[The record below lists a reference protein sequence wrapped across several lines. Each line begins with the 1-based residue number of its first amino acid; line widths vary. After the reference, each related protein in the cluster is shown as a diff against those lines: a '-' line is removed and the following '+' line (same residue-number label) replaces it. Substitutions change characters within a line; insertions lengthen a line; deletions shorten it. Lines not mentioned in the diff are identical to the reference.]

1 MVNIEITD
9 PVVNDLT
16 FGSPQG
22 SSGTIN
28 APTNMNWDCSIG
40 DLTFL
45 YGISDQYPFQRQT
58 AEFRRQ
64 RIDTE
69 RNPGEQSLDSGYW
82 VRSQQSWH
90 YGSGLSV
97 AEPLILS
104 DEAQFR
110 YNTGGG
116 IDPWTPGRLT
126 LLNTTTNVLSSAG
139 SVQNCLGVGTGVL
152 HSDDNVLK
160 HVANNGTVTTI
171 TWGGTAPILSITSTG
186 EYWLL
191 ADDDGI
197 YKGDLPTGTGAKIY
211 NTAGT
216 ADRNLVRWIKSRL
229 MVANNNKIHE
239 VTNIAPSS
247 ATLPAALYAHP
258 NLDWIWTDFSDGPA
272 AIYAS
277 GYSND
282 SSAIYRIG
290 ITTGTSTVTLSQ
302 PVIVAEMPRGE
313 DVLSMYSYVGSY
325 IIIGTTRGVRVASID
340 SDASISI
347 GPLIETVAPVDDAVA
362 VGSYVYFT
370 VRDKGNAGDRETR
383 AGLYRMDLGTSLDN
397 NPLLYARAADL
408 VVPAG
413 VTGEAKTVT
422 VSDSKI
428 WFTVTGTG
436 LFRQD
441 TSHFVSDGWL
451 ETGRIRLGT
460 MEQKAW
466 RDMRLLLQP
475 SDSGVEYH
483 GTVEGYA
490 ATDDDA
496 PPSGWTTII
505 TADENRPDATGK
517 LTSVSQEPTT
527 NFYLAFRLV
536 ASDSDTNAPAMIGYQ
551 LRAVPAP
558 ERTRLLSVPL
568 LCFDYETDRKG
579 YKYGSDGNAW
589 AKLGLLE
596 DLEESVAVVQW
607 RDYTTGEAA
616 TAYVER
622 VEYRRVN
629 PPTNRVSGNGGIAT
643 VLLRLV

>member
-45 YGISDQYPFQRQT
+45 YGISDQYPFLRQT

-82 VRSQQSWH
+82 LRSQQSWH
-90 YGSGLSV
+90 YGSGLNV
-97 AEPLILS
+97 AEPLIIS

-110 YNTGGG
+110 YQQGGG
-116 IDPWTPGRLT
+116 VDPWTPGQLSM
-126 LLNTTTNVLSSAG
+126 LNTTELALASTGAI
-139 SVQNCLGVGTGVL
+139 QNIIGVGTGVL
-152 HSDDNVLK
+152 MSDGAVLK
-160 HVANNGTVTTI
+160 HVANGGTVTSI
-171 TWGGTAPILSITSTG
+171 TWGGTADILSLTSTG

-197 YKGDLPTGTGAKIY
+197 YKGALPTGTGAKIY

-216 ADRNLVRWIKSRL
+216 ADRNLVRWVKSRL

-247 ATLPAALYAHP
+247 ATLPSALYAHP
-258 NLDWIWTDFSDGPA
+258 NLDWIWTDFSDGPN

-277 GYSND
+277 GYTND
-282 SSAIYRIG
+282 SSAIYKIG
-290 ITTGTSTVTLSQ
+290 ITTSTTTVTLAQ

-313 DVLSMYSYVGSY
+313 DVLSLYSYVGTY
-325 IIIGTTRGVRVASID
+325 LLVGTTKGLRVATLETDGSL
-340 SDASISI
+340 AL
-347 GPLIETVAPVDDAVA
+347 GPLVITAGPVDDTVA
-362 VGSYVYFT
+362 VGSYVYAS
-370 VRDKGNAGDRETR
+370 VRDQGNAGDRNLR
-383 AGLYRMDLGTSLDN
+383 AGLYRVDLGTTIDN
-397 NPLLYARAADL
+397 STLLFANAADL
-408 VVPAG
+408 VVPSGTAG
-413 VTGEAKTVT
+413 MAKGVT
-422 VSDSKI
+422 VSNGDI
-428 WFTVTGTG
+428 WFSVTGSG
-436 LFRQD
+436 LWRQN
-441 TSHFVSDGWL
+441 SDEYVTEGWF
-451 ETGRIRLGT
+451 ESGRIRLGT
-460 MEQKAW
+460 LEQKGW
-466 RDMRLLLQP
+466 RDLRIMLQP
-475 SDSGVEYH
+475 ESAGSVEAYASADGEGV
-483 GTVEGYA
+483 
-490 ATDDDA
+490 
-496 PPSGWTTII
+496 PSGWTTII
-505 TADENRPDATGK
+505 TADGDRPDATGK

-527 NFYLAFRLV
+527 NYFLAFRLLSNDV
-536 ASDSDTNAPAMIGYQ
+536 HDSSPIMLGYQ

-579 YKYGSDGNAW
+579 QRYGTDGNAW

-622 VEYRRVN
+622 VEFRRVN

>member
-45 YGISDQYPFQRQT
+45 YGISDQYPFLRQT

-82 VRSQQSWH
+82 LRSQQSWH
-90 YGSGLSV
+90 YGSGLNV
-97 AEPLILS
+97 AEPLIIS

-110 YNTGGG
+110 YQQGGG
-116 IDPWTPGRLT
+116 VDPWTPGQLSM
-126 LLNTTTNVLSSAG
+126 LNTTELMLASTG
-139 SVQNCLGVGTGVL
+139 SLQAIIGVGTGVL
-152 HSDDNVLK
+152 MSDTNTLR
-160 HVANNGTVTTI
+160 HVSNTGTVTPI
-171 TWGGTAPILSITSTG
+171 TWGGSADILSLTSTG
-186 EYWLL
+186 EYWIL

-197 YKGDLPTGTGAKIY
+197 YKGELPTGAGAKIY

-216 ADRNLVRWIKSRL
+216 ADRNLVRWVKSRL

-247 ATLPAALYAHP
+247 ATLPSALYAHP
-258 NLDWIWTDFSDGPA
+258 NLDWIWTDFSDGPN

-277 GYSND
+277 GYTND
-282 SSAIYRIG
+282 SSAIYKIG
-290 ITTGTSTVTLSQ
+290 ITTSTTTVTLAQ

-313 DVLSMYSYVGSY
+313 DVLSLYSYVGTY
-325 IIIGTTRGVRVASID
+325 LLVGTTKGLRVATLETDGSL
-340 SDASISI
+340 AL
-347 GPLIETVAPVDDAVA
+347 GPLVITAGPVDDTVA
-362 VGSYVYFT
+362 VGSYVYAS
-370 VRDKGNAGDRETR
+370 VRDQGNAGDRNLR
-383 AGLYRMDLGTSLDN
+383 AGLYRVDLGTTIDN
-397 NPLLYARAADL
+397 STLLFANAADL
-408 VVPAG
+408 VVPSGTAG
-413 VTGEAKTVT
+413 MAKGVT
-422 VSDSKI
+422 VSNGDI
-428 WFTVTGTG
+428 WFSVTGSG
-436 LFRQD
+436 LWRQNSD
-441 TSHFVSDGWL
+441 TYVTEGWF
-451 ETGRIRLGT
+451 ESGRIRLGT
-460 MEQKAW
+460 LEQKGW
-466 RDMRLLLQP
+466 RDLRIMLQP
-475 SDSGVEYH
+475 ESAGSVEAYASAD
-483 GTVEGYA
+483 GEGI
-490 ATDDDA
+490 
-496 PPSGWTTII
+496 PSGWTTII
-505 TADENRPDATGK
+505 TADGDRPDATGK

-527 NFYLAFRLV
+527 NYFLAFRLL
-536 ASDSDTNAPAMIGYQ
+536 SNDTHDSSPIMLGYQ

-579 YKYGSDGNAW
+579 QRYGTDGNAW

-622 VEYRRVN
+622 VEFRRVN

>member
-82 VRSQQSWH
+82 LRSQQSWH
-90 YGSGLSV
+90 YGSGLNV
-97 AEPLILS
+97 AEPLIIS

-110 YNTGGG
+110 YQQGGG
-116 IDPWTPGRLT
+116 VDPWTPGQISM
-126 LLNTTTNVLSSAG
+126 LNTTELMLTSTGATQSII
-139 SVQNCLGVGTGVL
+139 GVGTGVL
-152 HSDDNVLK
+152 MADGAVLK
-160 HVANNGTVTTI
+160 HVANSGTVTSI
-171 TWGGTAPILSITSTG
+171 TWGGTAGILSLTSTG

-197 YKGDLPTGTGAKIY
+197 YKGDLPYGTGAKIY

-216 ADRNLVRWIKSRL
+216 ADRNLIRWVKSRL

-247 ATLPAALYAHP
+247 ATLPAALYEHP
-258 NLDWIWTDFSDGPA
+258 NLDWIWTDFADGPN

-277 GYSND
+277 GYTGD
-282 SSAIYRIG
+282 SSAIYKIG
-290 ITTGTSTVTLSQ
+290 ITTSTTSVTLSQ

-313 DVLSMYSYVGSY
+313 DVLSLYSYVGTY
-325 IIIGTTRGVRVASID
+325 LVVGTTKGLRVATLDTDGSV
-340 SDASISI
+340 SL
-347 GPLIETVAPVDDAVA
+347 GPLVVTAGPVDDTVA
-362 VGSYVYFT
+362 VGSYLYAT
-370 VRDKGNAGDRETR
+370 VRDQGNAGDRETR
-383 AGLYRMDLGTSLDN
+383 AGIYRVDLGTTIDN
-397 NPLLYARAADL
+397 STLLFANAADL
-408 VVPAG
+408 VVPSGTAG
-413 VTGEAKTVT
+413 MAKGVT
-422 VSDSKI
+422 VSNGDI
-428 WFTVTGTG
+428 WFAVTGSG
-436 LFRQD
+436 LWRQN
-441 TSHFVSDGWL
+441 SDEYVTEGWF
-451 ETGRIRLGT
+451 ESGRIRLGT
-460 MEQKAW
+460 LEQKGW
-466 RDMRLLLQP
+466 RDLRIMLQP
-475 SDSGVEYH
+475 GTPGSVEAYASAD
-483 GTVEGYA
+483 GEGI
-490 ATDDDA
+490 
-496 PPSGWTTII
+496 PSGWTTII
-505 TADENRPDATGK
+505 TADGARPDATGK
-517 LTSVSQEPTT
+517 LTSVAQEPTT
-527 NFYLAFRLV
+527 NYYLAFRLLSNDV
-536 ASDSDTNAPAMIGYQ
+536 HDSAPVMLGYQ

-579 YKYGSDGNAW
+579 QRYGTDGNAW

-622 VEYRRVN
+622 VEFRRVN

>member
-45 YGISDQYPFQRQT
+45 YGISDQYPFLRQT

-82 VRSQQSWH
+82 LRSQQSWH
-90 YGSGLSV
+90 YGSGLNV
-97 AEPLILS
+97 AEPLIIS

-110 YNTGGG
+110 YQQGGG
-116 IDPWTPGRLT
+116 VDPWTPGQLSMLHTTEKLLT
-126 LLNTTTNVLSSAG
+126 STG
-139 SVQNCLGVGTGVL
+139 STQSIIGVGTGVL
-152 HSDDNVLK
+152 MADGTLLK
-160 HVANNGTVTTI
+160 HVANNGTVTSI
-171 TWGGTAPILSITSTG
+171 TWGGTADILSLTSTG
-186 EYWLL
+186 EYWIL

-197 YKGDLPTGTGAKIY
+197 YKGTLPTGTGAKIY

-216 ADRNLVRWIKSRL
+216 ADRNLVRWVKSRL

-247 ATLPAALYAHP
+247 ATLPSALYTHP
-258 NLDWIWTDFSDGPA
+258 NLDWIWTDFSDGPN

-277 GYSND
+277 GYTND
-282 SSAIYRIG
+282 SSAIYKIG
-290 ITTGTSTVTLSQ
+290 ITTTTSTVTLSQ

-313 DVLSMYSYVGSY
+313 DVLSLYSYVGTY
-325 IIIGTTRGVRVASID
+325 LLVGTTKGMRVATLETDGSL
-340 SDASISI
+340 AL
-347 GPLIETVAPVDDAVA
+347 GPLVITAGPVDDTVA
-362 VGSYVYFT
+362 VGSYVYAT
-370 VRDKGNAGDRETR
+370 VRDQGNAGDRNLR
-383 AGLYRMDLGTSLDN
+383 AGLYRVDLGTTIDN
-397 NPLLYARAADL
+397 SALLFANAADL
-408 VVPAG
+408 VVPSGTAG
-413 VTGEAKTVT
+413 MAKGVT
-422 VSDSKI
+422 VSNGEI
-428 WFTVTGTG
+428 WFSVTGSG
-436 LFRQD
+436 LWRQNSD
-441 TSHFVSDGWL
+441 TYVTEGWF
-451 ETGRIRLGT
+451 ESGRIRLGT
-460 MEQKAW
+460 LEQKGW
-466 RDMRLLLQP
+466 RDLRIMLQP
-475 SDSGVEYH
+475 ESAGSVEAYASADGE
-483 GTVEGYA
+483 GT
-490 ATDDDA
+490 
-496 PPSGWTTII
+496 PSGWTTII
-505 TADENRPDATGK
+505 TADGDRPDATGK

-527 NFYLAFRLV
+527 NYFLAFRLLSNDV
-536 ASDSDTNAPAMIGYQ
+536 HDSSPIMLGYQ

-568 LCFDYETDRKG
+568 LCFDFETDRKG
-579 YKYGSDGNAW
+579 QRYGTDGNAW

-622 VEYRRVN
+622 VEFRRVN